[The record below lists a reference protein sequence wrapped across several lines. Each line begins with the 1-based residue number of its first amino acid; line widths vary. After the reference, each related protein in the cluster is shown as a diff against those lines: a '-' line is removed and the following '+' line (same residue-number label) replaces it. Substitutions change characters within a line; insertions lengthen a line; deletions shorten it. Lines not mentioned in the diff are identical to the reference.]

1 MSASIPFLL
10 GVVQA
15 AAEHGGSDAAPVAI
29 GTMLATWIN
38 FAVLVVLLAKFAWKP
53 ILAMMEERE
62 QRVEEGL
69 KRAET
74 ARGEAE
80 RVLLEYETRLG
91 KAREET
97 DKILADGRARAEAV
111 GTRLV
116 TEAKTEAEAALEKAR
131 RSIEEE
137 RRKTVAEL
145 KTALG
150 KTSVALATKI
160 LEREIDATGH
170 RDLIDRFS
178 KELEAPGVGG
188 RAH

>member
-1 MSASIPFLL
+1 MIGRILILALPASAGAGGGGESLL
-10 GVVQA
+10 NVEAG
-15 AAEHGGSDAAPVAI
+15 VAI
-29 GTMLATWIN
+29 ATWIT
-38 FAVLVVLLAKFAWKP
+38 FLLLLGLLAKYAWKP
-53 ILAMMEERE
+53 LLAMVEERE
-62 QRVEEGL
+62 KKLAGDL
-69 KRAET
+69 TRAES
-74 ARGEAE
+74 ARGDAE
-80 RVLLEYETRLG
+80 RILADYESRLG

-97 DKILADGRARAEAV
+97 DKILADGRAKAEAV
-111 GTRLV
+111 GTRLM
-116 TEAKTEAEAALEKAR
+116 TEAKAEAEAALEKAR

-178 KELEAPGVGG
+178 KELEAPASGG